1 MHKYIPFFYKNYCFL
16 VNTLMKTAI
25 FFNSHSGG
33 FRPEY
38 IYQISDLIYKKYGKL
53 PEIYT
58 FNSLLKSNK
67 DLDLVYNYDTVFV
80 AGGDGTLK
88 VFAEKLINS
97 EINMGIIPTG
107 TANVLARELSIP
119 LDPLKAVELLLKGKS
134 EKIDVGIANKR
145 LFLSMVSCGIDAK
158 AVKDVNPKAKEII
171 GSAAYVIEGIGSL
184 ITYKPSKVKITI
196 DNQVIETK
204 AYVVVIANTKKYG
217 TGVDLATNADITYGI
232 LDVCIF
238 QKPVLENFGFLLS
251 VAKTVSGLQIEDK
264 NIIYKKGKNIIVEAD
279 PPAATQVD
287 GDKFDYTPLH
297 IDCINRALKVLIP

>member
-1 MHKYIPFFYKNYCFL
+1 
-16 VNTLMKTAI
+16 MKTAI
-25 FFNSHSGG
+25 LFNTSSGG

-38 IYQISDLIYKKYGKL
+38 IYQISDLVYKKSGKL

-58 FNSLLKSNK
+58 FNSSLKSNK
-67 DLDLVYNYDTVFV
+67 DLDVVYNYDTVFV

-88 VFAEKLINS
+88 AFAEKLINT

-119 LDPLKAVELLLKGKS
+119 LDPVKAVKLLLKGKS

-184 ITYKPSKVKITI
+184 ITYKPSEVKITI
-196 DNQVIETK
+196 DDNVFETK

-217 TGVDLATNADITYGI
+217 TGVDLATNADITDGV

-264 NIIYKKGKNIIVEAD
+264 NIIYKKGKNIIVEAN

-287 GDKFDYTPLH
+287 GDKFGYTPLYV
-297 IDCINRALKVLIP
+297 DCINKALKVLIP